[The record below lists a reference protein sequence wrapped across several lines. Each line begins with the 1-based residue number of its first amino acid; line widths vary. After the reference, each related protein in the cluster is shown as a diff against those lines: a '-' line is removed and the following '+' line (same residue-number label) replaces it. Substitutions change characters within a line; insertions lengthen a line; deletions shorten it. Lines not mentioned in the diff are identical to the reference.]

1 MCLKH
6 HSQYVFCIFS
16 FWPCCSLCDL
26 LWLHFGILF
35 LPFCF
40 LSTPIFQYF
49 RFQNAC
55 RNQHQISM
63 RFLSSFCPSWPP
75 LGLPLAL
82 PRPPTWLQNGSHIAF
97 ESQFNAHS
105 LQEHPGPSPRSPKS
119 LPKHSPNLDF
129 GYDFTFVLMACWQCL
144 DYFLQ
149 HAYNIPTTFPQH
161 SCCIR
166 LYLFGL
172 STLLAAFAQQAK
184 GGPHKRGRRYF
195 ARRASSIIFTSA

>member
-1 MCLKH
+1 MLLKH

-55 RNQHQISM
+55 SNQHQISM
-63 RFLSSFCPSWPP
+63 RFLSSFCLSWPP

-97 ESQFNAHS
+97 ESQFNGHS
-105 LQEHPGPSPRSPKS
+105 LPEHPGPSPRSPKS

-129 GYDFTFVLMACWQCL
+129 GYDFSSALMACWQCL
-144 DYFLQ
+144 DYFFAACLQ
-149 HAYNIPTTFPQH
+149 HSNDHPTTFLLH
-161 SCCIR
+161 SS
-166 LYLFGL
+166 LFVWPFHVTC
-172 STLLAAFAQQAK
+172 SFR
-184 GGPHKRGRRYF
+184 P
-195 ARRASSIIFTSA
+195 AS